1 MNRNISRTNRN
12 YIIIGL
18 CMILVIMGVGYAAF
32 SSQLKISG
40 TSTISSNFLIKIT
53 SIKISNVIG
62 GATNKEDITTYNDTS
77 ATFGVGLQAPGDSI
91 TYDITIENQ
100 GNIDAVL
107 KTINK
112 MGTNNSAI
120 LFEIRGVNEGKELL
134 HGKTETM
141 TVKVTYNPNITSQ
154 PEALSSTLKI
164 SLDYVQKEKDMGSL
178 DEEKI
183 ILGGKEVEVVTNGDG
198 LYKDEYEE
206 GRYIYKGADPN
217 NHIIFSGDDW
227 RIMSVENDGTIKLIK
242 NKIIDNMAWDSTN
255 INDWD
260 RPAELNT
267 YLNEIYLKTLSD
279 SDKIVSHNWNIG
291 EVTPNNGDLAKQV
304 VDEGSSVWSGKV
316 GLITV
321 SEYVR
326 SNINVSQCDS
336 VLLNNQNYATCK
348 LTNYLF
354 NIVPSDGYLW
364 TISPFG
370 GTSNLVLNIYG
381 VSRPGGIGG
390 TYTNHVY
397 GIAPSVYIL
406 NDITLS
412 GTGTKEDPYTIIN

>member
-1 MNRNISRTNRN
+1 
-12 YIIIGL
+12 
-18 CMILVIMGVGYAAF
+18 
-32 SSQLKISG
+32 
-40 TSTISSNFLIKIT
+40 
-53 SIKISNVIG
+53 
-62 GATNKEDITTYNDTS
+62 
-77 ATFGVGLQAPGDSI
+77 
-91 TYDITIENQ
+91 
-100 GNIDAVL
+100 
-107 KTINK
+107 
-112 MGTNNSAI
+112 
-120 LFEIRGVNEGKELL
+120 
-134 HGKTETM
+134 M

-164 SLDYVQKEKDMGSL
+164 SLDYVQKEKDMVSL

-198 LYKDEYEE
+198 LY
-206 GRYIYKGADPN
+206 
-217 NHIIFSGDDW
+217 
-227 RIMSVENDGTIKLIK
+227 
-242 NKIIDNMAWDSTN
+242 
-255 INDWD
+255 
-260 RPAELNT
+260 
-267 YLNEIYLKTLSD
+267 NEIYLKTLSD

-326 SNINVSQCDS
+326 SNINVSQCGS
-336 VLLNNQNYATCK
+336 MLLNNQNYTTCK